1 MDLIKALVD
10 TLNEH
15 QQWTRE
21 IEIPRNAF
29 LKQANTIDH
38 NLYYITEGCIRVY
51 LIKNGEEMTIRFGYA
66 GSIIAALDSFIHE
79 NSSNLMMQ
87 ALRKTKLKLIPKP
100 NFIQFMRAD
109 KDRLNLWIDI
119 LSNFVLQQM
128 EREEDILTDDPRERF
143 QRVMQRSPHLFQ
155 EVPHKYIASY
165 LRMTP
170 ETLSRIK
177 KS

>member
-10 TLNEH
+10 TLNAND
-15 QQWTRE
+15 QWTKAL
-21 IEIPRNAF
+21 EIPRNGF
-29 LKQANTIDH
+29 LKQADTTDSH
-38 NLYYITEGCIRVY
+38 LYYITEGCIRVY
-51 LIKNGEEMTIRFGYA
+51 LIKDGEEMTIRFGYE

-79 NSSNLMMQ
+79 KSSGLMMQ
-87 ALRKTKLKLIPKP
+87 ALRKTSVKSIPKS
-100 NFIQFMRAD
+100 NFIDFMRAD
-109 KDRLNLWIDI
+109 KDRLNLWIEI

-128 EREEDILTDDPRERF
+128 EREEDILTDDPRERY
-143 QRVMQRSPHLFQ
+143 QRVLQRSPHLFQ